1 VRGKRHGKRWSFDQS
16 NRNLLLHEDK
26 TILQEKV
33 ENFRVKYSNALDDF
47 YNEQDRADIY
57 KSKFL
62 DSQSQL
68 NELQDG
74 NLNASRK
81 RRRDSREY

>member
-1 VRGKRHGKRWSFDQS
+1 MRGKHHGKRWSFDQS

-47 YNEQDRADIY
+47 YNEQARADIY